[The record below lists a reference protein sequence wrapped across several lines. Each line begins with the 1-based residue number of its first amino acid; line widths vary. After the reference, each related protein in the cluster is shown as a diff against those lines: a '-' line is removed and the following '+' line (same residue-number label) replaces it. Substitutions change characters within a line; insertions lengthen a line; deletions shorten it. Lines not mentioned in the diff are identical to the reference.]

1 MGFIRQQQER
11 LAVRFLQWQYQKT
24 NLPAPAPPE
33 LERQAHKIVK
43 EAHQIAR
50 DRGRNVLVIMK
61 ELIADLKNRS

>member
-1 MGFIRQQQER
+1 M
-11 LAVRFLQWQYQKT
+11 
-24 NLPAPAPPE
+24 NLPEPAPLE